1 MNIIFYK
8 IECLTNLHVGSGEIN
23 YNIIDKEVEKDA
35 VTGLPVI
42 HASGIKGA
50 LRDSYPD
57 KAQVA
62 KIFGEAGDGEEG
74 RGGTHKFLDAFLLS
88 RPMRVSGS
96 SKLSAIP
103 VVTVDSVNRFLNMLT
118 TFGKNTYGVT
128 AISAPDFSEDVKFLY
143 CHSEKISVEGDKS
156 AELKDQTTINVLK
169 AILGESF
176 AVAAGFDEY
185 PLPVVARN
193 CLQKG
198 KENLWYEEVVPH
210 DSVMYFAIIGDTE
223 LSLPEIVQF
232 GGNASIG
239 CGYCK
244 VSKIENGKGA
254 PA

>member
-1 MNIIFYK
+1 MNIVFYK
-8 IECLTNLHVGSGEIN
+8 IECITNLHVGSGAIN
-23 YNIIDKEVEKDA
+23 YNVIDKEVEKDA

-50 LRDSYPD
+50 LRDMYPD
-57 KAQVA
+57 KAEIS
-62 KIFGEAGDGEEG
+62 KIFGEAGEGEQG
-74 RGGTHKFLDAFLLS
+74 KGGTHKFLDAFLLS

-96 SKLSAIP
+96 SKLSSIP
-103 VVTVDSVNRFLNMLT
+103 VVTVDSVNRFLNMLAV
-118 TFGKNTYGVT
+118 FGKNPYGVT
-128 AISAPDFSEDVKFLY
+128 AIQKLDFPENVKFLY
-143 CHSEKISVEGDKS
+143 CHDEKISVEGDKS
-156 AELKDQTTINVLK
+156 AELKDQATVNLLK
-169 AILGESF
+169 KILGDSF
-176 AVAAGFDEY
+176 AIASKFDDY

-210 DSVMYFAIIGDTE
+210 DSVLYFAVIGDTE
-223 LSLPEIVQF
+223 LNLPDIVQF

-244 VSKIENGKGA
+244 LKKIGEEVS